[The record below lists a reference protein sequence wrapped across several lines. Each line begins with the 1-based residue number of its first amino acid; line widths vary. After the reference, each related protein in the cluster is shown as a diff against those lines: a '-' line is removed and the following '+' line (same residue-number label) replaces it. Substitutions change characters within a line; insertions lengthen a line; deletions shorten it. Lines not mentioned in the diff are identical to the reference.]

1 MRLPLLSLAI
11 VLFFSACQQSFQ
23 EPAIDLSAYQIEE
36 GFELEVIAS
45 EPLIEAPVVMQFDEN
60 GRMWVLEMQG
70 YMQNIDGTD
79 EDLPNGRIL
88 ILEDKDEDGR
98 MDHAKVFLDSLV
110 LPRAMALVH
119 GGLLYATPPNLWFV
133 DIQDDQAA
141 NPILVD
147 SAYAVGGNVEH
158 QPNALLR
165 HLDNWIY
172 NAKSNA
178 RYRKIGEEWVKEK
191 TAFRG
196 QWGLTNDNYGHLFY
210 NDNSNQLQGDYVM
223 PNTLSRNTYMK
234 VKAGLGQRIATDQ
247 RLYPL
252 HATAVNRGY
261 IDGILHED
269 GKLQKFTSACGPLIY
284 RGEQFPEI
292 FHENAFVCAPEAN
305 LIKRNIL
312 QYDSAKIMATQ
323 AYEGKEFLAT
333 TDEAFRPVN
342 LCNAPDGSMYIL
354 DMHRGIIQHSTY
366 MTSYLREKLLEKG
379 LDKVVNMG
387 RILRVRAKDKMLSPL
402 PKLGAM
408 SSLGLVEQLSSPNGW
423 VRDKAQQLLVES
435 NDKEVIPAL
444 EAMLQNS
451 MQPLAQIHALWTLEG
466 MGEIPNQLVKELVL
480 QSGKQMQIQLIRFLL
495 QQNEMSSTDL
505 MEMVALL
512 LEKNNLEID
521 LQLAMFLG
529 NLPFNRVQQAMTTL
543 VQRYPEN
550 DLIHEGLLSG
560 MEGREEDLMLASSEH
575 IKPQVYTGI
584 TSKVQETVENKAKL
598 EKMASS
604 TNHTIFT
611 DQMTRG
617 LTLYRTHCATCHGV
631 NGQGVEPLAPPLYDS
646 EYVSGPKDRLVLI
659 ALHGM
664 QGPVHVNGKLYE
676 MSAVMPGIANS
687 PELSDEDIVS
697 ILNFVRNAFSTSPR
711 TINTEDIA
719 RLRGY
724 TPAKGMMTEPELLA
738 IE

>member
-1 MRLPLLSLAI
+1 MRLSFLLFI
-11 VLFFSACQQSFQ
+11 FLFFSACQQNFQ

-269 GKLQKFTSACGPLIY
+269 GKLQNFTSACGPLIY

-402 PKLGAM
+402 PRLGAM
-408 SSLGLVEQLSSPNGW
+408 SSLGLVEQLNSPNGW

-529 NLPFNRVQQAMTTL
+529 NLPFNMVQQAMTTL

-560 MEGREEDLMLASSEH
+560 MEGREEDLMLAFSEH
-575 IKPQVYTGI
+575 IKPQVYAGI
-584 TSKVQETVENKAKL
+584 TSKMQETVENKAKL

-724 TPAKGMMTEPELLA
+724 TPGKGMMTEPELLA

>member
-1 MRLPLLSLAI
+1 MRLSFLLFI
-11 VLFFSACQQSFQ
+11 FLFFSACQQNFQ

-269 GKLQKFTSACGPLIY
+269 GKLQNFTSACGPLIY

-408 SSLGLVEQLSSPNGW
+408 SSLGLVEQLNSPNGW

-529 NLPFNRVQQAMTTL
+529 NLPFNMVQQAMTTL

-560 MEGREEDLMLASSEH
+560 MEGREEDLMLAFSEH
-575 IKPQVYTGI
+575 IKPQVYAGI
-584 TSKVQETVENKAKL
+584 TSKMQETVENKAKL

>member
-1 MRLPLLSLAI
+1 MRLSFLFFI
-11 VLFFSACQQSFQ
+11 FLFFSACQQNFQ

-269 GKLQKFTSACGPLIY
+269 GKLQNFTSACGPLIY

-402 PKLGAM
+402 PRLGAM
-408 SSLGLVEQLSSPNGW
+408 SSLGLVEQLNSPNGW

-529 NLPFNRVQQAMTTL
+529 NLPFNMVQQAMTTL

-560 MEGREEDLMLASSEH
+560 MEGREEDLMLAFSEH
-575 IKPQVYTGI
+575 IKPQVYAGI
-584 TSKVQETVENKAKL
+584 TSKMQETVENKAKL

>member
-1 MRLPLLSLAI
+1 MRLSFLFFI
-11 VLFFSACQQSFQ
+11 FLFFSACQQNFQ

-269 GKLQKFTSACGPLIY
+269 GKLQNFTSACGPLIY

-402 PKLGAM
+402 PRLGAM
-408 SSLGLVEQLSSPNGW
+408 SSLGLVEQLNSPNGW

-466 MGEIPNQLVKELVL
+466 MGEIHNQLVKELVL

-529 NLPFNRVQQAMTTL
+529 NLPFNMVQQAMTTL

-560 MEGREEDLMLASSEH
+560 MEGREEDLMLAFSEH
-575 IKPQVYTGI
+575 IKPQVYAGI
-584 TSKVQETVENKAKL
+584 TSKMQETVENKAKL